1 MDSCGARCE
10 LFVSRWEWCAGVG
23 GTELDDSACMHAR
36 IPLDFG
42 LAGTIVISG
51 RVGAVCLM
59 DWLIGSQTLEHG
71 LLCLASTF
79 QDGWVTVRIE
89 LRL

>member
-10 LFVSRWEWCAGVG
+10 LLVSRWEWCAGVG
-23 GTELDDSACMHAR
+23 GTGLDDSACKHAR

-51 RVGAVCLM
+51 SSLPDGLV
-59 DWLIGSQTLEHG
+59 DW
-71 LLCLASTF
+71 
-79 QDGWVTVRIE
+79 
-89 LRL
+89 